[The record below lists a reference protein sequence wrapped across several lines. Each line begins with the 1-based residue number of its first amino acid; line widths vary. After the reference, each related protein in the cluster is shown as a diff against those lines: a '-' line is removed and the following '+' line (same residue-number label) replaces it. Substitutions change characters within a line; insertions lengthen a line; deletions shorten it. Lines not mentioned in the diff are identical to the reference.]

1 MLPRPSQINRAILC
15 LTIPPRRPIISR
27 QPPAPTPAGRLRAIA
42 GQRQLTLT
50 QPSAQHIVPTAQ
62 SIDQLTRAALSEL
75 AAAADSD
82 ALDQWRVAY
91 LGRRGQ
97 LTAILRGLSQLDLDQ
112 RRELGAQG
120 NRAKAELEQNLD
132 RRANEIR
139 QAALAAADRERLD
152 VTLPGRPVAAGGLHL
167 TTRVVREI
175 TDAFVAM
182 GFSIVEGPEVEWDY
196 YNFERLNI
204 PPGHPA
210 RDMWNTLWVDYTDAA
225 GRQPMLLR
233 THTSPM
239 QARVMENTQP
249 PVRVVVPGKCYRY
262 EATDATHEWHF
273 YQVEGLA
280 VDAGITFADLKGTL
294 YEFAR
299 RLFGADRKVRFRC
312 DYFPFVEPGVDM
324 SIDCF
329 SCAGNASSGNGCRI
343 CRDSGWIEIMGA
355 GMVHPQVLAGV
366 GYDPEKYTG
375 FAFGLGPE
383 RIAMLKYG
391 IDDIRHFYSNDL
403 RFLRQF

>member
-1 MLPRPSQINRAILC
+1 M
-15 LTIPPRRPIISR
+15 
-27 QPPAPTPAGRLRAIA
+27 
-42 GQRQLTLT
+42 T
-50 QPSAQHIVPTAQ
+50 QPTAQ
-62 SIDQLTRAALSEL
+62 SIEELTGAALSEL
-75 AAAADSD
+75 AEINDSE
-82 ALDQWRVAY
+82 ALEQWRVAW
-91 LGRRGQ
+91 LGRRGG
-97 LTAILRGLSQLDLDQ
+97 LTGILRGLAQLDLEQ
-112 RRELGAQG
+112 RRELGARG
-120 NRAKAELEQNLD
+120 NRAKATLEASLE
-132 RRANEIR
+132 RRRREID
-139 QAALAAADRERLD
+139 QARLAQAADRERID
-152 VTLPGRPVAAGGLHL
+152 VTLPGRPVATGRLHP
-167 TTRVVREI
+167 TTQVVREI

-204 PPGHPA
+204 PQGHPA
-210 RDMWNTLWVDYTDAA
+210 RDMWNTLWVDYVNEA
-225 GRQPMLLR
+225 GQQPMLLR

-239 QARVMENTQP
+239 QARVMEQVPP

-280 VDAGITFADLKGTL
+280 VDEGVTFADLKGTL

-299 RLFGADRKVRFRC
+299 RLFGAERRVRFRC

-329 SCAGNASSGNGCRI
+329 ACPDAERNGGSDGNAGNGNSGGCRI

-366 GYDPEKYTG
+366 GYDPERYTG

>member
-1 MLPRPSQINRAILC
+1 MQ
-15 LTIPPRRPIISR
+15 
-27 QPPAPTPAGRLRAIA
+27 PTPQNIEDLA
-42 GQRQLTLT
+42 
-50 QPSAQHIVPTAQ
+50 S
-62 SIDQLTRAALSEL
+62 AALAEL
-75 AAAADSD
+75 SALDSLD
-82 ALDQWRVAY
+82 ALEQWRISY
-91 LGRRGQ
+91 LGRRGS
-97 LTAILRGLSQLDLDQ
+97 LTTVLRGLSSLDIDE
-112 RRELGAQG
+112 RRRIGALANQ
-120 NRAKAELEQNLD
+120 AKESLESGLEARTREVND
-132 RRANEIR
+132 
-139 QAALAAADRERLD
+139 AALLRAAREDRLD
-152 VTLPGRPVAAGGLHL
+152 VTLPGRRPSEGRLHP
-167 TTRVVREI
+167 TTQIVREI
-175 TDAFVAM
+175 CAAFVGM
-182 GFSIVEGPEVEWDY
+182 GFSVVEGPEVEWDH
-196 YNFERLNI
+196 YNFEMLNI
-204 PPGHPA
+204 PKGHPA
-210 RDMWNTLWVDYTDAA
+210 RDMWNTLWVDYTNEA
-225 GRQPMLLR
+225 GEQPMLLR

-239 QARVMENTQP
+239 QARVMENQQP

-280 VDAGITFADLKGTL
+280 VDEGITFANLKGTL

-299 RLFGADRKVRFRC
+299 RLFGEERQIRFRC

-329 SCAGNASSGNGCRI
+329 ACDILGRAAAPEPGSAAAGQARDERNEAQDGRESGCRI

-355 GMVHPQVLAGV
+355 GMVHPRVLAGV
-366 GYDPEKYTG
+366 GYDPDKYTG

>member
-1 MLPRPSQINRAILC
+1 LS
-15 LTIPPRRPIISR
+15 
-27 QPPAPTPAGRLRAIA
+27 
-42 GQRQLTLT
+42 
-50 QPSAQHIVPTAQ
+50 QPSAR
-62 SIDQLTRAALSEL
+62 SIEEITEAATRELGAIHDLEALER
-75 AAAADSD
+75 
-82 ALDQWRVAY
+82 WRVAY
-91 LGRRGQ
+91 LGRRGS
-97 LTAILRGLSQLDLDQ
+97 LTTVLRGLPQLDLEQ
-112 RRELGAQG
+112 RRELGALG
-120 NRAKAELEQNLD
+120 NRAKTLLEERLAQKTQELNQSRLE
-132 RRANEIR
+132 E
-139 QAALAAADRERLD
+139 ALARDRID
-152 VTLPGRPVAAGGLHL
+152 VTLPGRPSVTGRLHP
-167 TTRVVREI
+167 TTLIVREI
-175 TDAFVAM
+175 TEAFVAM
-182 GFSIVEGPEVEWDY
+182 GFSVVEGPEVELDH
-196 YNFERLNI
+196 YNFEMLNI
-204 PPGHPA
+204 PEGHPA
-210 RDMWNTLWVDYTDAA
+210 RDMWNSLWVDYRDPS

-280 VDAGITFADLKGTL
+280 VDQGITFADLKGTL

-299 RLFGADRKVRFRC
+299 RLFGEDRRVRFRC

-329 SCAGNASSGNGCRI
+329 ACRGDGSGCRI

-355 GMVHPQVLAGV
+355 GMVHPNVLAGV
-366 GYDPEKYTG
+366 GYDTEKYTG